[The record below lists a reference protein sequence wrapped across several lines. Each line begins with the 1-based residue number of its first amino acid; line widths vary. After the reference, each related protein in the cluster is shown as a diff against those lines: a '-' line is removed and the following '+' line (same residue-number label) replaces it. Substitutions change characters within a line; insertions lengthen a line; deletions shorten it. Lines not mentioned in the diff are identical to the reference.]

1 MLAVPF
7 SQIVTPSPPH
17 AGPRRKEKHHAP
29 FCTSSGLALW
39 EANPS
44 ICEGVAATRG
54 LFNLKRTS

>member
-17 AGPRRKEKHHAP
+17 AGPRRKEKHRPP
-29 FCTSSGLALW
+29 FFTSSGLALW

-54 LFNLKRTS
+54 L